1 MDFCPK
7 CGGIMLPEKV
17 GRSKKLVCQKCG
29 YKSRMKAGQKL
40 RMERRKEEKVAVI
53 TEKEKKKRKRPVE
66 HEIEL
71 EPIEYYEELFE
82 E

>member
-1 MDFCPK
+1 
-7 CGGIMLPEKV
+7 MLPEKV

-29 YKSRMKAGQKL
+29 YKTRLRAGRKV
-40 RMERRKEEKVAVI
+40 RTERKEEEKVTVVV
-53 TEKEKKKRKRPVE
+53 EKKRRKKPVE
-66 HEIEL
+66 HEVEL

>member
-1 MDFCPK
+1 MEFCPR

-17 GRSKKLVCQKCG
+17 GKSKKLVCQKCG
-29 YKSRMKAGQKL
+29 YKTKL
-40 RMERRKEEKVAVI
+40 RAGRKVRTERKEEEKVTVVV
-53 TEKEKKKRKRPVE
+53 EKEKKRRKKPVE
-66 HEIEL
+66 HEVEL